1 MGNTIG
7 NSESSVDDSSLDPI
21 TRQHWDPENDSVS
34 ASVVRAVAAA
44 EGTTVL
50 DLDEPLYDVVDSDAL
65 DQLFAPKPDG
75 TPRLLGQLHFQYHG
89 YNVLVHE
96 FGRIDVF
103 PPEAD
108 LTTVVDAPAFGR

>member
-1 MGNTIG
+1 MGNTISD
-7 NSESSVDDSSLDPI
+7 SEAPTDDSALDPVA
-21 TRQHWDPENDSVS
+21 RQHWDPETESVS

-44 EGTTVL
+44 EGTTAL
-50 DLDEPLYDVVDSDAL
+50 DLDEPLYDVVDPDAL

-75 TPRLLGQLHFQYHG
+75 TSRLLGQLHFRYHG
-89 YNVLVHE
+89 YTVLVHE

-103 PPEAD
+103 SPEAD